1 MSNKNLLTSRVPIAN
16 CLEQYLQCSLNFDY
30 LFSAWAEPAE
40 LLKMPLAYWPAVFES
55 WGHQFFKSMKMLWR
69 LSRQLL
75 CSTTTSSIPKAP
87 TTSAPP
93 IWGVKLKMVN
103 YFQASGSKKVTFKIC
118 QTLGCWQGTD
128 QGLWL
133 QEPSETEL
141 PENSSLTIVH
151 LGSFTVPFE
160 ASDVEVVKIML
171 RISFVGLMI
180 SVKLCFTW
188 FLQTNPHSN

>member
-75 CSTTTSSIPKAP
+75 CSTTTSSRPKAP

-103 YFQASGSKKVTFKIC
+103 YFQASK
-118 QTLGCWQGTD
+118 
-128 QGLWL
+128 
-133 QEPSETEL
+133 
-141 PENSSLTIVH
+141 
-151 LGSFTVPFE
+151 
-160 ASDVEVVKIML
+160 
-171 RISFVGLMI
+171 
-180 SVKLCFTW
+180 SVKPWDVGREPIRDCGCKSPARQNCQRIHHWQSCTLAVSQCPSKPVMSKSSKLC
-188 FLQTNPHSN
+188 